1 MKSAQKPN
9 NAKSI
14 EKYRILSWRC
24 LAGAHE
30 ISATSMLDQDK
41 WSLRIDVACRYSTN
55 TKTNINTNTNTSIV
69 NQDTSRLCNL
79 LLRAEVECEVIQCN
93 NVRSGRLPNK
103 WRRRG
108 PGEALVNW
116 RRAPQSSPAGH
127 HAVC

>member
-9 NAKSI
+9 NSKSI

-24 LAGAHE
+24 LGGAHE

-79 LLRAEVECEVIQCN
+79 LLRAEVECEV
-93 NVRSGRLPNK
+93 
-103 WRRRG
+103 
-108 PGEALVNW
+108 
-116 RRAPQSSPAGH
+116 
-127 HAVC
+127 